1 MSVATERVR
10 KVYDQSAAGYDRKIA
25 VPERLL
31 FGSGRQWAAGHA
43 VGRTLEVAVG
53 TGRNLPYYREP
64 LSLTAVDLSEAMLN
78 LAQQRAAALGRD
90 VTFTV
95 ADAQALPFEREE
107 FDTVVATLALCSI
120 PDDGAGVAEMARV
133 LKPGGRLVLLDHVRS
148 PIAPV
153 RAVQRVLEPL
163 FVCLEA
169 DHLLRQ
175 PERRV
180 AQAGLHVEQC
190 ERSKLGLVLRV
201 IARKPHEGPRRRQR
215 RAQRRGCGAHERD
228 S

>member
-10 KVYDQSAAGYDRKIA
+10 KLYDSSAPRYDRKIA

-31 FGSGRQWAAGHA
+31 FGGGRQWAAGQA

-53 TGRNLPYYREP
+53 TGRNLPYYGDHV
-64 LSLTAVDLSEAMLN
+64 SLTAVDVSAAMLD
-78 LAQQRAAALGRD
+78 LARRRAVALGRHVQFG
-90 VTFTV
+90 VT
-95 ADAQALPFEREE
+95 DAQALPFDAAQ

-120 PDDGAGVAEMARV
+120 PDDRAGVAEMARV

-148 PIAPV
+148 PLAPV
-153 RAVQRVLEPL
+153 RAIQRGLEPL
-163 FVCLEA
+163 FLCLEA

-175 PERRV
+175 PDRRV
-180 AQAGLHVEQC
+180 AEAGLRMEQC

-201 IARKPHEGPRRRQR
+201 VARKP
-215 RAQRRGCGAHERD
+215 